1 MDGDS
6 TFTRSWFVG
15 VDLGAPSAGALGL
28 PGDAAADDR
37 GGADVVKRGDFLGIS
52 GWRKVWFFSD
62 HFSNG
67 LV

>member
-37 GGADVVKRGDFLGIS
+37 GGGDFGVEKGEEFQIILATKRVFYWKKQCIYT
-52 GWRKVWFFSD
+52 
-62 HFSNG
+62 
-67 LV
+67 

>member
-1 MDGDS
+1 
-6 TFTRSWFVG
+6 
-15 VDLGAPSAGALGL
+15 
-28 PGDAAADDR
+28 
-37 GGADVVKRGDFLGIS
+37 VKRGDFLGIS